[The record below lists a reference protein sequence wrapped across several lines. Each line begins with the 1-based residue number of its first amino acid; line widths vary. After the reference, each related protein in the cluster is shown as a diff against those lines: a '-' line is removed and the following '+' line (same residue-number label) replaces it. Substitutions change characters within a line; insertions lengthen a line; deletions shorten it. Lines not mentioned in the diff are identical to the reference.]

1 MSQNTIYARKQTA
14 SFPQHKHIG
23 SGDIAHRMVWNSHK
37 GTQQWRKETGKHDD
51 RYDHQPRKCTE
62 WLKYIG

>member
-23 SGDIAHRMVWNSHK
+23 SGDIAHRMVWNNHK

-51 RYDHQPRKCTE
+51 RYDHQP
-62 WLKYIG
+62 